1 MFSVSDDVSGVV
13 GIFGVLGYDGG
24 VFHEVFGDDAVEDE
38 EDAEWDDEEDCDG
51 EDEEEG
57 GPEGVSLGE
66 ADGDF
71 GAVVVTLVGEGG
83 YAEDGAA
90 KKKIMVSGCNLLFLV
105 LILGQKMNLYLVIK

>member
-90 KKKIMVSGCNLLFLV
+90 KKKIMVSG
-105 LILGQKMNLYLVIK
+105 